1 MLSVDT
7 PRSSVDDGPAAM
19 AAKPILS
26 IEYCTQCNFR
36 GRAVWLAQELLAA
49 LEQEL
54 AGVTLVPGR
63 GGVFDVRL
71 GAELLFSQ
79 KLAGRFPE
87 PRELKDLL
95 RAKLGLDPGRR
106 HD

>member
-1 MLSVDT
+1 
-7 PRSSVDDGPAAM
+7 M
-19 AAKPILS
+19 AAKPTLS

-36 GRAVWLAQELLAA
+36 GRALWLAQELLAA

-79 KLAGRFPE
+79 KQAGRFPE

-95 RAKLGLDPGRR
+95 RAKLGLDPARR

>member
-1 MLSVDT
+1 MF
-7 PRSSVDDGPAAM
+7 
-19 AAKPILS
+19 AKPTLS

-36 GRAVWLAQELLAA
+36 GRAVWLGQELLAA

-71 GAELLFSQ
+71 GSELLFSQ
-79 KLAGRFPE
+79 KEAGRFPE

-95 RAKLGLDPGRR
+95 RAKLGLDPARR

>member
-1 MLSVDT
+1 MS
-7 PRSSVDDGPAAM
+7 
-19 AAKPILS
+19 AKPTLS

-36 GRAVWLAQELLAA
+36 GRALWLAQELLAA

-79 KLAGRFPE
+79 KEAGRFPE

-95 RAKLGLDPGRR
+95 RAKLGLDPARR

>member
-1 MLSVDT
+1 MV
-7 PRSSVDDGPAAM
+7 P
-19 AAKPILS
+19 KPTLS

-49 LEQEL
+49 FEQEV
-54 AGVTLVPGR
+54 AGVTLAPGR

-71 GAELLFSQ
+71 GADLVFSQ
-79 KLAGRFPE
+79 KEAGRFPE

-95 RAKLGLDPGRR
+95 RAKLGLDPKQ
-106 HD
+106 HHS

>member
-1 MLSVDT
+1 ME
-7 PRSSVDDGPAAM
+7 P
-19 AAKPILS
+19 KPPLA

-36 GRAVWLAQELLAA
+36 GRAAWLAQELLAA

-54 AGVTLVPGR
+54 AGITLVPGR

-71 GAELLFSQ
+71 SGETVFSYQ
-79 KLAGRFPE
+79 QAGRFPE

-95 RAKLGLDPGRR
+95 REKLGLDAAPR
-106 HD
+106 HS